1 MNNPL
6 PARPGRRRS
15 RAERGPE
22 RALNGWLVVDK
33 PQGITSAQA
42 VARVKRL
49 TGAAKA
55 GHAGTLDPLA
65 TGVLP
70 IALGEATKTVSYVM
84 DGAKTYRF
92 TVRWGEARA
101 TDDAEGAVTETHPGR
116 PAADAVHAV
125 LPRFRGQVEQVPPI
139 YSAIKV
145 DGRRAYEMARADEA
159 VVLAPRM
166 VTIRRFDLIA
176 MPDPDHAVFEVEC
189 GKGTY
194 MRSLAR
200 DLSLALG
207 TVGHVEAL
215 RRLRVGRFGEEQA
228 ISLEQEEHMGHSPA
242 LIAHLL
248 PLETALDDIPAL
260 ALTESEA
267 RKLQSGQT
275 IALPAG
281 SPDGDVAAKEGG
293 GLVRI
298 VAGGRLV
305 ALARVADGNIRT
317 VRGINL

>member
-1 MNNPL
+1 VNGPQSNR
-6 PARPGRRRS
+6 AGRRRPN
-15 RAERGPE
+15 PE
-22 RALNGWLVVDK
+22 RRLNGWLVVDK
-33 PQGITSAQA
+33 PKGLTSAQA

-101 TDDAEGAVTETHPGR
+101 TDDAEGAVTETCPER
-116 PAADAVHAV
+116 PDEAAIHAI
-125 LPRFRGQVEQVPPI
+125 LPRFRGQIEQVPPI

-145 DGRRAYEMARADEA
+145 EGRRAYEMARADET
-159 VVLAPRM
+159 VVLAPRT
-166 VTIRRFDLIA
+166 VTIRRLDLVA
-176 MPDPDHAVFEVEC
+176 MPDDDRAVFEVEC

-200 DLSLALG
+200 DIALAVG

-228 ISLEQEEHMGHSPA
+228 ISLEQEEHIGHSLA
-242 LIAHLL
+242 LVAHLL

-267 RKLQSGQT
+267 HKLQSGQAV
-275 IALPAG
+275 ALPVGGA
-281 SPDGDVAAKEGG
+281 DGDTVGVDSG